1 MASNRSRRRV
11 SQTEKRRAR
20 QGRHKQKSRVKA
32 GLAMLGMG
40 VLAILI
46 IAGLALPSFGGSGAS
61 RHVTS
66 ETLADRPV
74 GDAAP
79 GTIIPSLGSNHFQG
93 DTAPVGYYNSA
104 PPTSGDHARTPT
116 RCGIFNDP
124 VPDEIQVHNLEH
136 GFVAIQYNSEDATL
150 VNRLTTAVQALPD
163 WPSYYILAPYEKMEE
178 TIALTAWGV
187 VQYLDAVDEPA
198 MRAFADAYRGRGLE
212 AGTPPC

>member
-1 MASNRSRRRV
+1 M
-11 SQTEKRRAR
+11 
-20 QGRHKQKSRVKA
+20 
-32 GLAMLGMG
+32 
-40 VLAILI
+40 
-46 IAGLALPSFGGSGAS
+46 
-61 RHVTS
+61 
-66 ETLADRPV
+66 
-74 GDAAP
+74 
-79 GTIIPSLGSNHFQG
+79 
-93 DTAPVGYYNSA
+93 GYYNSA

-116 RCGIFNDP
+116 RCRIFNDP

-136 GFVAIQYNSEDATL
+136 GFVTIQYNSEDATL